1 MPDICGYRGKIGIVL
16 PSTNTVIE
24 SDYGAIHLPGLS
36 NHTARLMIVE
46 RPLNSE
52 EAFIAH
58 VEAMRAGIS
67 DAVDRVVT
75 CRPNHLIMGVAL
87 EAFWGGVETAT
98 KLQTDLEV
106 KSGLG
111 VSMGGSATV
120 AALEA
125 FGARR
130 IAVLTPHMPRGD
142 EMVRLYL
149 EQAGYDVVKLI
160 GLKRG
165 SALAIATT
173 TKDEL
178 RTALHELA
186 TADVQAIIQ
195 VGTNLPMKDMG
206 VAAERWL
213 GKPVLCINPVTYWD
227 ALRRIGIND
236 RIYGHGSLLE
246 RF

>member
-1 MPDICGYRGKIGIVL
+1 MPNIRGYRGKIGVVL

-24 SDYGAIHLPGLS
+24 ADYGAMPIPGIS
-36 NHTARLMIVE
+36 NHSARLMVIE
-46 RPLNSE
+46 RPLNTE
-52 EAFIAH
+52 EAFLAH
-58 VEAMRAGIS
+58 VAAMRAGIS

-75 CRPNHLIMGVAL
+75 CRPDHLIMGVAL
-87 EAFWGGVETAT
+87 EAFWGGVDTAT
-98 KLQTDLEV
+98 KLQKEIEEKAGV
-106 KSGLG
+106 G

-120 AALEA
+120 AALQA

-130 IAVLTPHMPRGD
+130 VAVLTPHMPRGD

-149 EQAGYDVVKLI
+149 EEAGYDIVKLI

-173 TKDEL
+173 PEDEI
-178 RTALHELA
+178 RAALHELA
-186 TADVQAIIQ
+186 AADAEAIVQ
-195 VGTNLPMKDMG
+195 VGTNLPMVDMG

-227 ALRRIGIND
+227 ALRRVNVTD
-236 RIYGHGSLLE
+236 KIYGHGSLLE
-246 RF
+246 RH

>member
-1 MPDICGYRGKIGIVL
+1 MPDIRGHRGKIGVVL

-24 SDYGAIHLPGLS
+24 ADYGAMPMPGISSLC
-36 NHTARLMIVE
+36 AALRVVE
-46 RPLNSE
+46 RPLNTE
-52 EAFIAH
+52 DPFRAH
-58 VEAMRAGIS
+58 VAAMRAGIS

-98 KLQTDLEV
+98 KLQKEIEA
-106 KSGLG
+106 KAGMG

-120 AALEA
+120 AALKA
-125 FGARR
+125 FGVRR

-149 EQAGYDVVKLI
+149 EEAGYDIVKLI

-173 TKDEL
+173 TEDEI
-178 RTALHELA
+178 RAALHELA
-186 TADVQAIIQ
+186 AVDAEAIVQ
-195 VGTNLPMKDMG
+195 VGTNLPMVDMG

-227 ALRRIGIND
+227 ALRRMGVMD
-236 RIYGHGSLLE
+236 KLYGHGSLLE
-246 RF
+246 RH